1 MAAKIMYLFLFG
13 DLIFLSTAN
22 LLHTVLLFLNLL
34 PGSLLN
40 SQKTVA
46 DKTVLGFE
54 LLGRIDGIVD
64 EGETRGSITTESG
77 TEAKA
82 ENLIRLWF
90 VHGSQFFLAS
100 LLRHGSLT
108 RVENVE
114 DLNKI
119 EINQTVKDSITKP
132 NHLLSAKKPVGHK
145 PASAQ
150 SNGTVA
156 HIGLI

>member
-13 DLIFLSTAN
+13 DLIFISTAN

-82 ENLIRLWF
+82 ENLIRL
-90 VHGSQFFLAS
+90 
-100 LLRHGSLT
+100 
-108 RVENVE
+108 
-114 DLNKI
+114 
-119 EINQTVKDSITKP
+119 
-132 NHLLSAKKPVGHK
+132 
-145 PASAQ
+145 
-150 SNGTVA
+150 
-156 HIGLI
+156 